1 MYSVYIYCKEKLG
14 REEVDAGKTISPFLL
29 LPRAGAELSLAW
41 APGTESGD
49 TLPKIIGLENKYKSI
64 IAQLKDSL
72 GLEERRR
79 SRRMVQV
86 CLRMSV
92 CSRGIGESMI
102 KSEGEA
108 GNDARL

>member
-1 MYSVYIYCKEKLG
+1 MPKKI
-14 REEVDAGKTISPFLL
+14 IFPFVL
-29 LPRAGAELSLAW
+29 LPGAGADLSLAW

-72 GLEERRR
+72 GLEGRR

-92 CSRGIGESMI
+92 FSRRIGE
-102 KSEGEA
+102 
-108 GNDARL
+108 RV